1 MKRRPPRSTR
11 TYTLFP
17 YTTLFRSQFRRTIAW
32 HIANRPF
39 GTIAGMIQYK
49 HASVA
54 AFEGYAGSS
63 RSGFRGE
70 IEAQRALGQIDDIL
84 VYFDE
89 RQSGAR
95 LGGPAAT
102 RVGDVLDHADHELA
116 PIPARNSTRHPQIGR
131 SNVIYTL

>member
-1 MKRRPPRSTR
+1 MIRRPPSSTR
-11 TYTLFP
+11 TDTLFP
-17 YTTLFRSQFRRTIAW
+17 YTTLLR
-32 HIANRPF
+32 
-39 GTIAGMIQYK
+39 
-49 HASVA
+49 SVA

-95 LGGPAAT
+95 LGGPAAN
-102 RVGDVLDHADHELA
+102 RVGVVLDTAAHELA
-116 PIPARNSTRHPQIGR
+116 PLPAMIADRPRLRTMLGSLARKLQDRQSTRLNASH
-131 SNVIYTL
+131 